1 MELQG
6 GLKYFLPKNRNCIKA
21 ISCARG
27 TSICWPGDRITNSW
41 PFGQITR
48 KQNHQQ
54 EMPKPEKRGKTICS
68 SRWELAA
75 CCRPSGGNWRV
86 SWAKT
91 AGVAGENATNSLQLF
106 RPPPL
111 SFHPPPPLV
120 ALHAAAQLFKSTSH
134 GCVAPAVG

>member
-1 MELQG
+1 LRADAEWKVRKRMLLYESRV
-6 GLKYFLPKNRNCIKA
+6 F
-21 ISCARG
+21 RG
-27 TSICWPGDRITNSW
+27 P
-41 PFGQITR
+41 
-48 KQNHQQ
+48 
-54 EMPKPEKRGKTICS
+54 KTI
-68 SRWELAA
+68 A
-75 CCRPSGGNWRV
+75 
-86 SWAKT
+86 AKT